1 MKTIKTI
8 LDNTPFNNLRF
19 DFRQIF
25 RAFQYRNY
33 RYYYIGQGV
42 SLIGTWMQRVAM
54 SWLVYRLTNSPF
66 LLGVVGFSS
75 EIPIFLASPFAG
87 VLLDRWNRRKVL
99 IITQILAMIQAFILT
114 ALVFTHQI
122 QVWHIIVLSIFMGLI
137 NAFDMPGRQSFIV
150 EIVEK
155 KDDLGNA
162 IALNSSMFNL
172 ARLIGPSLAGVL
184 IATAGEGV
192 CFLINGISYLSAIYA
207 LYAIRL
213 KPKQITPIAKN
224 VLRELK
230 QGFSYAYNFLP
241 IRAILLLLIVI
252 SFFAFPYLV
261 LMPVIAKDILK
272 GGANTMGF
280 LLGGAGIGALTG
292 ALILASRKTVR
303 GLGKIIP
310 IAGCI
315 FGIGLIILSFSR
327 LFSLSVLILVF
338 TGGSM
343 MMLMAVCNT
352 VLQTVVDD
360 DKRGRVMSIYTMA
373 FMGTMP
379 FGSLLAG
386 AIADKIGAS
395 YTIAIG
401 GIICIITAL
410 IFARYMPKI
419 RKVVHP
425 IYVKMGIIPEIATG
439 IQTATNLTTPPE
451 E

>member
-1 MKTIKTI
+1 M
-8 LDNTPFNNLRF
+8 N
-19 DFRQIF
+19 
-25 RAFQYRNY
+25 
-33 RYYYIGQGV
+33 
-42 SLIGTWMQRVAM
+42 
-54 SWLVYRLTNSPF
+54 
-66 LLGVVGFSS
+66 
-75 EIPIFLASPFAG
+75 
-87 VLLDRWNRRKVL
+87 
-99 IITQILAMIQAFILT
+99 
-114 ALVFTHQI
+114 
-122 QVWHIIVLSIFMGLI
+122 
-137 NAFDMPGRQSFIV
+137 
-150 EIVEK
+150 
-155 KDDLGNA
+155 
-162 IALNSSMFNL
+162 
-172 ARLIGPSLAGVL
+172 
-184 IATAGEGV
+184 
-192 CFLINGISYLSAIYA
+192 
-207 LYAIRL
+207 
-213 KPKQITPIAKN
+213 
-224 VLRELK
+224 ELK

-241 IRAILLLLIVI
+241 IRAILILLIVI
-252 SFFAFPYLV
+252 SFFAFPYIV

-280 LLGGAGIGALTG
+280 LMGGAGIGALIG
-292 ALILASRKTVR
+292 ALILASRKSVR

-310 IAGCI
+310 IAGLI
-315 FGIGLIILSFSR
+315 FGVGLVVLSFSR
-327 LFSLSVLILVF
+327 LFSLSVLILIF

-386 AIADKIGAS
+386 AIAGKIGAT

-410 IFARYMPKI
+410 VFSRYMPKI

>member
-8 LDNTPFNNLRF
+8 LNNTLFNNLRF
-19 DFRQIF
+19 DFKQIF

-54 SWLVYRLTNSPF
+54 SWLVYRLTHSPF

-75 EIPIFLASPFAG
+75 EIPIFLAGPVAG
-87 VLLDRWNRRKVL
+87 VLIDRWNRRKVL
-99 IITQILAMIQAFILT
+99 IITQILAMIQAFVLT

-122 QVWHIIVLSIFMGLI
+122 QVWHIIALSAFMGLI

-172 ARLIGPSLAGVL
+172 ARLIGPSVAGIL
-184 IATAGEGV
+184 IATAGEAV
-192 CFLINGISYLSAIYA
+192 CFLVNGISYLSAIYA

-213 KPKQITPIAKN
+213 KPKQIKPIVKN

-241 IRAILLLLIVI
+241 IRAILILLIVI
-252 SFFAFPYLV
+252 SFFAFPYIV

-280 LLGGAGIGALTG
+280 LMGGAGIGALIG
-292 ALILASRKTVR
+292 ALILAARKSVR

-310 IAGCI
+310 IAGLI
-315 FGIGLIILSFSR
+315 FGVGLIALSFSR
-327 LFSLSVLILVF
+327 VFALSVLILIF

-352 VLQTVVDD
+352 VLQTIVDD

-373 FMGTMP
+373 FMGAMP

-386 AIADKIGAS
+386 AVADKIGAT
-395 YTIAIG
+395 YTITIG

-410 IFARYMPKI
+410 VFARYMPKI

-439 IQTATNLTTPPE
+439 IQAATNLTTPPE

>member
-8 LDNTPFNNLRF
+8 IKNTPFNHIKF
-19 DFRQIF
+19 DLRQIF
-25 RAFQYRNY
+25 RTFRYRNY

-66 LLGVVGFSS
+66 ILGVVGFSS
-75 EIPIFLASPFAG
+75 EIPIFLVSPFAG

-99 IITQILAMIQAFILT
+99 IITQILAMIQAFVLT

-122 QVWHIIVLSIFMGLI
+122 QVWHIIALSVFMGLI

-172 ARLIGPSLAGVL
+172 ARLIGPSIAGIL

-192 CFLINGISYLSAIYA
+192 CFLVNGISYLSAIYA

-213 KPKQITPIAKN
+213 EPKLIKPIAKK
-224 VLRELK
+224 VVHELK

-241 IRAILLLLIVI
+241 IRSILILLIVI
-252 SFFAFPYLV
+252 SFFAFPYIV
-261 LMPVIAKDILK
+261 LMPVIARDILK

-280 LLGGAGIGALTG
+280 LMGGAGIGALAG
-292 ALILASRKTVR
+292 ALILAARKSVR

-310 IAGCI
+310 VAGCI
-315 FGIGLIILSFSR
+315 FGVGLIILSFSR
-327 LFSLSVLILVF
+327 AFGLSVLILVF

-343 MMLMAVCNT
+343 MMLMAACNT
-352 VLQTVVDD
+352 VLQTIVDD

-386 AIADKIGAS
+386 AIAGKIGAS
-395 YTIAIG
+395 YTITIG
-401 GIICIITAL
+401 GIICVITAL
-410 IFARYMPKI
+410 VFSRYMPKI
-419 RKVVHP
+419 KKVVHP